1 MGKGNN
7 FGSYLNPKEDLFLDK
22 HMPYFVYILR
32 TSSNTLY
39 VGQTNNLKRR
49 LEEHKKNK
57 AKSAKYLRYF
67 PSFKLVY
74 RGVYPDRTTAM
85 KREYQL
91 KKWSKSKKEALVR
104 GG

>member
-1 MGKGNN
+1 
-7 FGSYLNPKEDLFLDK
+7 
-22 HMPYFVYILR
+22 MPYFVYILR
-32 TSSNTLY
+32 TSRDTLY

-49 LEEHKKNK
+49 LEEHKKDK

-74 RGVYPDRTTAM
+74 REVYPDRTTAM

-91 KKWSKSKKEALVR
+91 KKWSKSKKEALVI
-104 GG
+104 GD